1 MQPEK
6 KQKNQAKHVVTSY
19 KSLPIFSNARH
30 THRENLSAIWMFA
43 RKFLTYSYN
52 QHVDS
57 QITHAYTNT
66 VYAITFPSFFVFG
79 TTAPTGPGSPFFSRG
94 F

>member
-1 MQPEK
+1 
-6 KQKNQAKHVVTSY
+6 
-19 KSLPIFSNARH
+19 
-30 THRENLSAIWMFA
+30 MFA

-66 VYAITFPSFFVFG
+66 VYAVILSSLFVFG
-79 TTAPTGPGSPFFSRG
+79 ATAATGPGSPFFPRG